1 MCSEPNKDILERS
14 IEEISG
20 EAIRIREE
28 GVREPSIREISAK
41 EKIIFSVAAVKIEKE
56 GEDGLKTHIQL
67 VTMQPETREED
78 VKRKIREKIKKAP
91 CISEIITHFTN
102 N

>member
-28 GVREPSIREISAK
+28 GSREPSIR
-41 EKIIFSVAAVKIEKE
+41 KI
-56 GEDGLKTHIQL
+56 
-67 VTMQPETREED
+67 
-78 VKRKIREKIKKAP
+78 
-91 CISEIITHFTN
+91 
-102 N
+102 